1 MRRLCRVA
9 GRRRAVSAR
18 ALPPG
23 DLHLWRLSL
32 ELPAAAQAAAE
43 AMLAPEEQQRAARF
57 HFAADA
63 LAFTAARGQL
73 RQVLGAYQ
81 DCAPAALTFAAN
93 EYGKPHLS
101 APLVPLHFNL
111 AHSGTWALVSLS
123 AAEPVGVDV
132 EAIRPRRGAAPGR
145 PARTRAGGGFFPLLD
160 SQRSLH
166 QGARPG
172 SHPAAGRV
180 RGHARPRSAALVVGA
195 GRRHRASRLADG
207 GADHAGRLRRGHR
220 RARNCCD
227 CRGLRSLAGYG
238 RHVAPA
244 GASARG

>member
-1 MRRLCRVA
+1 M
-9 GRRRAVSAR
+9 SAR

-23 DLHLWRLSL
+23 ELHLWRLSL

-132 EAIRPRRGAAPGR
+132 EAIRPLTDRAAIARRFFAPGEAQRLAALPEPEQEAAFFRCWTRKEAYIKARGLGLTLPLDAFEVTLDPGQPRLLWVQGAA
-145 PARTRAGGGFFPLLD
+145 AE
-160 SQRSLH
+160 
-166 QGARPG
+166 
-172 SHPAAGRV
+172 PAAWQM
-180 RGHARPRSAALVVGA
+180 AEPTMP
-195 GRRHRASRLADG
+195 
-207 GADHAGRLRRGHR
+207 
-220 RARNCCD
+220 
-227 CRGLRSLAGYG
+227 AGYAAAIAVRATAVTVVDCG
-238 RHVAPA
+238 VWPA
-244 GASARG
+244 TADT